1 MNEIIQKDKEQIIAE
16 PEKAPTILEEYER
29 WKVVPPK
36 INEKQPLTFD
46 EIARKEGCDAPNLET
61 DIRSKVEKFAEDMK
75 RECSYPSL
83 EYVGLVDSL
92 YNLYLQSKNSDVV
105 KENPWGNQY
114 KLEQARLVLAK

>member
-1 MNEIIQKDKEQIIAE
+1 MSEIIKKDREQIIAE

-46 EIARKEGCDAPNLET
+46 EIAQKEGCDALNLEA
-61 DIRSKVEKFAEDMK
+61 DIKSKVEKFAEDMK
-75 RECSYPSL
+75 KECSYPSL

-92 YNLYLQSKNSDVV
+92 YNLYLQSKNLNVV
-105 KENPWGNQY
+105 KENPWLNYFNSY
-114 KLEQARLVLAK
+114 KGCVN